1 MASSRTSS
9 TFSRNSCWTTISFTR
24 ATPVP
29 PASEITMPKL
39 EPVPPPAPP
48 SSPASPV
55 APSSPASPVA
65 PSPRVL
71 ALRRSKETT
80 PEQQLKYYRF
90 HAQNRFRKDKEKLA
104 AANLQVQRLE
114 HALYWAKRQRPRL
127 QVVRRDQ
134 LPRVRASL
142 SPGYLA
148 TLAGCQ
154 EEEKCSHC
162 DFSSE
167 SESD

>member
-1 MASSRTSS
+1 MASSSS
-9 TFSRNSCWTTISFTR
+9 TFPRNSCWTTISFSC

-29 PASEITMPKL
+29 PASPTMPKL
-39 EPVPPPAPP
+39 EPLPPPAP
-48 SSPASPV
+48 
-55 APSSPASPVA
+55 PSSPASPVA

-148 TLAGCQ
+148 TLAGGK

-162 DFSSE
+162 DFVSE

>member
-1 MASSRTSS
+1 MASSSS
-9 TFSRNSCWTTISFTR
+9 TFPRNSCWTTISFSR
-24 ATPVP
+24 VTPVP
-29 PASEITMPKL
+29 PASLLMPEL
-39 EPVPPPAPP
+39 EALPPPAPP

-55 APSSPASPVA
+55 APSSPASPGA

-80 PEQQLKYYRF
+80 PEQRLVYYRF

-114 HALYWAKRQRPRL
+114 HALHWAKRQRPRL

-148 TLAGCQ
+148 TLPGCQ

-162 DFSSE
+162 DFVSE

>member
-1 MASSRTSS
+1 MASSSS
-9 TFSRNSCWTTISFTR
+9 TFPRNSCWTTISFSR

-29 PASEITMPKL
+29 PASLLMPEL
-39 EPVPPPAPP
+39 EALPPPAPH
-48 SSPASPV
+48 SSPV
-55 APSSPASPVA
+55 SPAA

-71 ALRRSKETT
+71 ALRRRKDTT
-80 PEQQLKYYRF
+80 PEQQLMYYRF
-90 HAQNRFRKDKEKLA
+90 HAQNRFRKDKEKLD
-104 AANLQVQRLE
+104 AANFQVQRLKY
-114 HALYWAKRQRPRL
+114 ALHRATRQRPRL

-162 DFSSE
+162 DFFSE

>member
-1 MASSRTSS
+1 
-9 TFSRNSCWTTISFTR
+9 
-24 ATPVP
+24 
-29 PASEITMPKL
+29 MPKL
-39 EPVPPPAPP
+39 EALPPPAPP
-48 SSPASPV
+48 SPASPV
-55 APSSPASPVA
+55 APPSSPVSPAA

-71 ALRRSKETT
+71 ALRRRKETT
-80 PEQQLKYYRF
+80 PEQRLVYYRF
-90 HAQNRFRKDKEKLA
+90 HAQNRFRKDKEKLD

-114 HALYWAKRQRPRL
+114 HALHWAKRQRPRL

-148 TLAGCQ
+148 TLPGCQ

-162 DFSSE
+162 DFFSD

>member
-1 MASSRTSS
+1 MASSSS
-9 TFSRNSCWTTISFTR
+9 TFQGTWTTISFSC

-29 PASEITMPKL
+29 PASLLMPEL
-39 EPVPPPAPP
+39 EALPPPTPP
-48 SSPASPV
+48 SSPASP
-55 APSSPASPVA
+55 AA

-71 ALRRSKETT
+71 ALRRSKQTT
-80 PEQQLKYYRF
+80 PEQRLVYYRF
-90 HAQNRFRKDKEKLA
+90 HAENRFRKDKKKLD
-104 AANLQVQRLE
+104 AANFQVQRLE
-114 HALYWAKRQRPRL
+114 YALLRATRQRPRL

-142 SPGYLA
+142 YPGYLA
-148 TLAGCQ
+148 TLAGGK

-162 DFSSE
+162 DFVSE